1 MPYGADGKAICMSE
15 RTGTTVRFLATSQQ
29 WRIVED
35 GDRTLGVLAPLLSER
50 TLRSLLEGRSHHDV
64 LDDLALRTTFAAFTH
79 APHEGFRLHTDLN
92 RSFPLYWRRKGH
104 LIEASDDH
112 RVLTVAPGDD
122 RSFAAVEEF
131 AFAGFTVG
139 TRTLHDGI
147 HCAPADAEVRLDSM
161 PIRPRDRSRI
171 SLPGPGPVTDAE
183 EAGAQFFNALR
194 SAVDDLVS
202 ENPDAHFLL
211 PLSGGSDSR
220 LLATAVRD
228 VAPSRLTAFTYG
240 TAGATEVK
248 TSRRVAAALGISWVA
263 IELSVPEIRRR
274 WRAPENARFL
284 AFAHGGNALPHVQDW
299 FAISTLR
306 EQGVVGPDTIVLPG
320 HTAARSY
327 ASPRTPAEDGGW
339 GRGAI
344 LDTILAQHFNQRGA
358 TPTREPVR
366 SQLVPALLA
375 ELPLAPDR
383 FDEIST
389 ARLIQTFNIQHRQVK
404 YILNSVRVYEH
415 FSARWAMPLLDGR
428 CHRVLDTIDWEI
440 RRSKDWYHTLT
451 DREMRRVAGDRADG
465 LELAAADGAARPG
478 SGPARG
484 TLGRRV
490 HGLTASA
497 QSVLT
502 NLHHPLAFEAY
513 APSRRDYVQALVHR
527 FSPVG
532 VFAEAFLDGRW
543 NLRYDWDN
551 DATWNTPPVI
561 SVSEFS
567 VPHGGL

>member
-1 MPYGADGKAICMSE
+1 MSKP
-15 RTGTTVRFLATSQQ
+15 TGTTVRFLATNPQ
-29 WRIVED
+29 WRIVENA
-35 GDRTLGVLAPLLSER
+35 DRTLGVLAPLLSER
-50 TLRSLLEGRSHHDV
+50 TFRSLLKERSHHDV
-64 LDDLALRTTFAAFTH
+64 LEDLALRTSFAAFTH

-92 RSFPLYWRRKGH
+92 RSFPLYWRRQGD

-112 RVLTVAPGDD
+112 RVLTAAPGDD
-122 RSFAAVEEF
+122 RSSTALEEF
-131 AFAGFTVG
+131 SFAGFTVG

-147 HCAPADAEVRLDSM
+147 HCAPADAEVRLDSTM
-161 PIRPRDRSRI
+161 IRPQERSRI

-220 LLATAVRD
+220 LLATAVHD
-228 VAPSRLTAFTYG
+228 VAPARLTAFTYG
-240 TAGATEVK
+240 TGGAEEVR
-248 TSRRVAAALGISWVA
+248 TSRQVAAALGIPWVA

-274 WRAPENARFL
+274 WRAPENASFL
-284 AFAHGGNALPHVQDW
+284 ALAHGGNALPHVQDW

-306 EQGVVGPDTIVLPG
+306 EQSVVGPDAIVLPG

-327 ASPRTPAEDGGW
+327 TPPRTPVEDGGW
-339 GRGAI
+339 DRDTI
-344 LDTILAQHFNQRGA
+344 LDTVLAQHFNQRGA
-358 TPTREPVR
+358 TPTHEPVR

-375 ELPLAPDR
+375 ELPLAQDR

-440 RRSKDWYHTLT
+440 RRSKDWYRTLT

-478 SGPARG
+478 SGPVHD
-484 TLGRRV
+484 TLGRSV
-490 HGLTASA
+490 HRLTTSA
-497 QSVLT
+497 RSVLT

-513 APSRRDYVQALVHR
+513 APSRRDYVRSIAHR
-527 FSPVG
+527 FSPLG
-532 VFAEAFLDGRW
+532 VFAQAFLDGSW
-543 NLRYDWDN
+543 NPQYDWD
-551 DATWNTPPVI
+551 DESTWSTPSVI

-567 VPHGGL
+567 VSHSAP